1 MTAEDL
7 KAEKE
12 IVGGS
17 KSTLVYALITYV
29 LLCDQS
35 VYVTISKACV
45 FVHCVLDSLIF
56 V

>member
-35 VYVTISKACV
+35 VYVTISKACILCIV
-45 FVHCVLDSLIF
+45 C
-56 V
+56 